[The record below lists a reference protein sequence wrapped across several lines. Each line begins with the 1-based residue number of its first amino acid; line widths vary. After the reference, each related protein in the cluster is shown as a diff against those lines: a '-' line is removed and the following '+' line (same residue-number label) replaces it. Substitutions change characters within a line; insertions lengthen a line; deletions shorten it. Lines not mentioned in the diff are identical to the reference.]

1 GCCGKY
7 PNAACH
13 PCGCT
18 VGRPPYCDRPSGG

>member
-1 GCCGKY
+1 GCCGPY

-13 PCGCT
+13 PCGCK